1 MRLVWLSRTKFLSAD
16 NSLKGYLNSFCCV
29 DERKSVKLIY
39 GISAEKRG
47 QSSNSFPWAK
57 AVSKRKKNACVPGS
71 QSQGFDTAPAQPI
84 RDPFPTLTCHC
95 SETGTVHCHPTLSLN
110 KKSAVTF
117 DETDAAESL
126 TTSHRPVL

>member
-47 QSSNSFPWAK
+47 QSSNSFAWAK

-71 QSQGFDTAPAQPI
+71 QSQGFDMAPAQQI
-84 RDPFPTLTCHC
+84 RDPISH
-95 SETGTVHCHPTLSLN
+95 SDLSLFGDRH
-110 KKSAVTF
+110 S
-117 DETDAAESL
+117 SL
-126 TTSHRPVL
+126 SSSVITEQKVSSDIR